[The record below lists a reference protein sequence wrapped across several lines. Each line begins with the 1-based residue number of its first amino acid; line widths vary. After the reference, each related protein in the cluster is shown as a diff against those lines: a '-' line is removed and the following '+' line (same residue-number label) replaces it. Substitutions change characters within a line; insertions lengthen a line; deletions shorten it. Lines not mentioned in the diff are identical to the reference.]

1 LLLGGLFGSLG
12 DNEVGFRGKLT
23 PKVEQAAPPVS
34 ELETLYPDSPVCR
47 NLVRK

>member
-23 PKVEQAAPPVS
+23 LKVEQSYPTHLRIESTLHPVALVAAIM
-34 ELETLYPDSPVCR
+34 C
-47 NLVRK
+47 